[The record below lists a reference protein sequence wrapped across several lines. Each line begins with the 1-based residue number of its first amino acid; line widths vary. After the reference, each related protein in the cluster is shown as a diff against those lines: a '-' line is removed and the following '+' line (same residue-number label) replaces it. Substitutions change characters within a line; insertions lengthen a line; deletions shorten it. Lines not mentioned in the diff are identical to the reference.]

1 MKNKAS
7 FRESPQDY
15 DANNDIFASF
25 GNMDPAIVGLTS
37 AGKIVYA
44 NQSACDLLGYP
55 KEVLEC
61 QPIGSIAPEMTT
73 EAWLSFWLELDQTG
87 LKPGRTTIR
96 LSSKK
101 ELSVEFA
108 ALLIHE
114 SGQKCCG
121 ILLAKPENYSTTAID
136 VSIHGQPFNRVLNS
150 MANPV
155 IVIDD
160 RHKVTFLNQAA
171 CQALGT
177 TAAEAAGGTVYDYL
191 PKRHADIIWALE
203 QKALDSGRPAT
214 HFGDG
219 FLQAKYGVSWTAL
232 PFLDPGTSQK
242 RLLVILNKSPQT
254 AYTPRLAIPGEPV
267 PVRPKPRSAPEL
279 YEILERGGPL
289 GIFLKNTDNRYL
301 WVNHTFA
308 RIAGFQPDD
317 FIGKC
322 VEDVVPDPVAL
333 ATSYKEDDYVY
344 STGKPLLN
352 RTSPRFNNQPG
363 YYRLD
368 KFPFVNRNGE
378 LTGIIGLAVEADE
391 PQPPIA
397 ALKEDLSSTSKKLQD
412 TETALRVLIER
423 REQDVSLTR
432 EELNTKVKDQLV
444 PYLEHLKQTQL
455 NPEQAEFVGLI
466 ETNLKNFYDPAYA
479 RLSSPTYKLSPTEL
493 KVAQLIR
500 DGKTN
505 KEIAH
510 LLHLSKSTILTH
522 RHHIRVK
529 LGIKNKK
536 VNLRSLLN
544 S

>member
-1 MKNKAS
+1 MKKKAS
-7 FRESPQDY
+7 FRGSPPDY
-15 DANNDIFASF
+15 DANNDIFASL
-25 GNMDPAIVGLTS
+25 GNMDPAIVGLTPT
-37 AGKIVYA
+37 GKIVYV

-61 QPIGSIAPEMTT
+61 HPIGSIAPEMTT

-101 ELSVEFA
+101 ELPVEFA
-108 ALLIHE
+108 ALLMHG
-114 SGQKCCG
+114 SGQKFCG
-121 ILLAKPENYSTTAID
+121 ILLATPEKYSTTAID

-155 IVIDD
+155 IVLDD
-160 RHKVTFLNQAA
+160 RHKVIFMNQAA

-177 TAAEAAGGTVYDYL
+177 TAAEAAGGTVYAYL
-191 PKRHADIIWALE
+191 PKRHADLIWA
-203 QKALDSGRPAT
+203 QQQNALDSGRPTT

-242 RLLVILNKSPQT
+242 RLLVIINKPPQT
-254 AYTPRLAIPGEPV
+254 AYTPQLAIPGEPV
-267 PVRPKPRSAPEL
+267 PVRSKPRYAPEL
-279 YEILERGGPL
+279 YEILERGGSL
-289 GIFLKNTDNRYL
+289 GIFLKNTHNRYL
-301 WVNHTFA
+301 WVNNAFA

-322 VEDVVPDPVAL
+322 VEDVVSDPEAL
-333 ATSYKEDDYVY
+333 ATSQREDNYVY
-344 STGKPLLN
+344 STGMPLFN
-352 RTSPRFNNQPG
+352 QIIPRINNQPG

-368 KFPFVNRNGE
+368 KFPFINRNGK
-378 LTGIIGLAVEADE
+378 LVGIIGLVVEVDD

-397 ALKEDLSSTSKKLQD
+397 ALKEELSSTSEKLQD

-432 EELNTKVKDQLV
+432 EELNTKVKDLLV
-444 PYLEHLKQTQL
+444 PYLEHLKKTQL
-455 NPEQAEFVGLI
+455 KPEQAEFVDLI

-493 KVAQLIR
+493 KVAHLIR

-522 RHHIRVK
+522 RHHIRAK